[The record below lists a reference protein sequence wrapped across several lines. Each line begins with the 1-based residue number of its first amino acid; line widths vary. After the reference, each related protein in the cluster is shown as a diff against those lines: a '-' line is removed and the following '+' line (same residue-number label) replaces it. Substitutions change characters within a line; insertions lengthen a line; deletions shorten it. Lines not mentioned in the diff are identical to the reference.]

1 MKIKIGLSDYELRA
15 VVSTLAQAK
24 INLEN
29 GVEQTLAILT
39 KNGAMEAQ
47 AAYGSMAVVDYDSD
61 ATMGLIGTSGD
72 VGIIAEF
79 GAGDATLD
87 PSPLFENL
95 PSTPVYPGSYSEV
108 HAKQYAD
115 YGRWE
120 FPPGSGNWMTE
131 VQPRMGLFHA
141 KEYILAEGI
150 NVAKGAISL

>member
-61 ATMGLIGTSGD
+61 ATMGLIGTSGEAN
-72 VGIIAEF
+72 IIAEF
-79 GAGDATLD
+79 GAGDETYDPLD
-87 PSPLFENL
+87 LFENDTV
-95 PSTPVYPGSYSEV
+95 TPVYPGSYSELEGSGEYAATGRWHFGGRV
-108 HAKQYAD
+108 YTEVEPRFGLFYAKQY
-115 YGRWE
+115 
-120 FPPGSGNWMTE
+120 
-131 VQPRMGLFHA
+131 
-141 KEYILAEGI
+141 ILNEGVD
-150 NVAKGAISL
+150 VAKGAISL